1 MPFVGFCG
9 TSRRSDRRDMSRI
22 YRVDEPKVISETF
35 ENEIVAINFD
45 SGSYYGMT
53 KAAMEIWHLLKQGA
67 SAETIVR
74 HLASRYDA
82 EPAVIA
88 EAMDRFLTRLREQE
102 LIVETEAVDAAGGT
116 EYPHDARRPWEPP
129 ELSVYD
135 DMQDLLLLDPIHEV
149 DETGWPARK
158 PESNE

>member
-1 MPFVGFCG
+1 MNH
-9 TSRRSDRRDMSRI
+9 I

-35 ENEIVAINFD
+35 PNEIVAINFQ

-53 KAAMEIWHLLKQGA
+53 KAALEIWGLLKQGA
-67 SAETIVR
+67 SEETMVR
-74 HLASRYDA
+74 HLAVRYDA

-88 EAMDRFLTRLREQE
+88 EAMERFLARLREQE
-102 LIVETEAVDAAGGT
+102 LIVETEAEGYAGGA
-116 EYPHDARRPWEPP
+116 EYPQDARRPWEPP
-129 ELSVYD
+129 ELSIYE

>member
-1 MPFVGFCG
+1 
-9 TSRRSDRRDMSRI
+9 MSRI

-53 KAAMEIWHLLKQGA
+53 KAAIEVWRLLKQGA
-67 SAETIVR
+67 SAETMVR
-74 HLASRYDA
+74 HLASLYDA
-82 EPAVIA
+82 EPAAIA
-88 EAMDRFLTRLREQE
+88 EANDRFLARLREQE
-102 LIVETEAVDAAGGT
+102 LIVETEAEEAAGGT
-116 EYPHDARRPWEPP
+116 EYPQNARRPWEPP
-129 ELSVYD
+129 ELSVYE

>member
-1 MPFVGFCG
+1 MN
-9 TSRRSDRRDMSRI
+9 RI

-53 KAAMEIWHLLKQGA
+53 KAAVEIWSLLRQGV
-67 SAETIVR
+67 SAETMLR
-74 HLASRYDA
+74 YLTARYDA

-88 EAMDRFLTRLREQE
+88 EATERFLARLRAQE
-102 LIVETEAVDAAGGT
+102 LIVETETEEAASGT
-116 EYPHDARRPWEPP
+116 EYPQNARRPWEPP
-129 ELSVYD
+129 ELSVYE

-158 PESNE
+158 PESKE

>member
-1 MPFVGFCG
+1 
-9 TSRRSDRRDMSRI
+9 MSRI

-35 ENEIVAINFD
+35 EKEVVAINFA

-53 KAAMEIWHLLKQGA
+53 KAALEIWPLLRQGA
-67 SAETIVR
+67 SAETMVR

-82 EPAVIA
+82 EPAGIA
-88 EAMDRFLTRLREQE
+88 EAMGKFLASLLEHE
-102 LIVETEAVDAAGGT
+102 LIVETEEGEAAPGT
-116 EYPHDARRPWEPP
+116 GYPQNARRPWEPP

>member
-1 MPFVGFCG
+1 MPFVAFCG
-9 TSRRSDRRDMSRI
+9 TSRRSDRSEMSRI

-35 ENEIVAINFD
+35 ENEIVAVNFD

-53 KAAMEIWHLLKQGA
+53 KAAVVIWDLLKQGA
-67 SAETIVR
+67 SAETMVR

-88 EAMDRFLTRLREQE
+88 ESMDRFLTRLREQE
-102 LIVETEAVDAAGGT
+102 LIVEMEAEDAAGGT
-116 EYPHDARRPWEPP
+116 EYPQNARRPWEPP